1 MYNEERKLKYL
12 SESFPEDGYL
22 YENNFNTLNRV
33 GDAVESEFD
42 KDISDLSYGEL
53 MLGMSLLKPISW
65 NSAYSYI
72 ECIKKYIDWCISN
85 GLTKNMTNLADGI
98 RPDNILNKDT
108 SYETL
113 LKDPDD
119 LDNILLKTV
128 DPKGESVLNAYAVLL
143 WMVYSGVDKN
153 EAFNIKDDDFIYE
166 DMSFMYHNKVI
177 SLPIQAKKW
186 VIEYVNMDSY
196 ITQNGKA
203 SYYIKKADIDNFIKL
218 TRPANKYTMKRLEY
232 LTTVLSKEYNEITG
246 DFRRISLNRIRKS
259 GIFYRMFISEKNG
272 HGPFDS
278 ITNTDLTLTPI
289 KKDYKKWK
297 AIFYEN
303 QI

>member
-1 MYNEERKLKYL
+1 
-12 SESFPEDGYL
+12 
-22 YENNFNTLNRV
+22 
-33 GDAVESEFD
+33 
-42 KDISDLSYGEL
+42 
-53 MLGMSLLKPISW
+53 
-65 NSAYSYI
+65 
-72 ECIKKYIDWCISN
+72 
-85 GLTKNMTNLADGI
+85 MTNLADGI